1 MIEHVDA
8 LPRSED
14 ADILSDD
21 FPTNTMP
28 YVISA
33 SAGTG
38 KTTQLLQDILLD
50 LLNRNADEAHSSIRE
65 SLIITFTVAAA
76 AEIRRRLEQNLQ
88 YAILYA
94 RRNHGCQPGSLVL
107 LDTDYQLGGDDSE
120 LARTILHDCHHAQT
134 VFSVALND
142 LPTVQISTIDALSK
156 RIVDR
161 NADTLPVTP
170 GFQILAD
177 DAMKNRLRGQTLD
190 ALFESWYDE
199 RNSMHARFMDVL
211 DNMQGPRH
219 DGDLRATMM
228 SLYDKALTKPNRI
241 GWLSRLAEPYR
252 FNIASLNQ
260 VVGGECGNEY
270 LDRYFQGWIDMAEH
284 PLAELRSCLDEALAS
299 CHDAHTA
306 QQDTVVQSLRMI
318 CDLPQYLRSESWNAV
333 RARVIDANPL
343 DVLPKRITVGK
354 TAILKSAA
362 IAVPKD
368 SELGRRLAETVRSIK
383 GIVSDLQSKLAFTAE
398 QVDSLDEIAARRL
411 EGLIALITTFDQQY
425 ALVKQQESVAEFSDV
440 AFWALDAMQQ
450 PDVAKRIGAQWRYIY
465 VDECQDNNALQ
476 NRFIREISRNAA
488 KLTMVGDVKQSIYGF
503 RDASPEEFGDICN
516 SVTDASHRR
525 ELWVNYR
532 SVPEIITFVNTV
544 FARLMTPNMGAT
556 DYLKEQLQIGSAK
569 QAGKPFDAEAIELL
583 VSNAAPDLSADV
595 VADENGTDTAP
606 TVRAGK
612 DELQVD
618 MIVRRVQELCEG
630 PHAQYSYGDIA
641 VLARGA
647 THFADLANRLSR
659 VGIPVDVQGIGD
671 LYHQPEIQTA
681 LDWLRIIANRH
692 QDVPLVAVLRTM
704 GFADDDLARIR
715 LRGRGLLYDVLRQIA
730 KSGGGAG
737 ESASLSEAL
746 CAKISAFLRIY
757 DDVCDFA
764 RVHSLPDS
772 LWHLYIV
779 SSLFDF
785 AGNMP
790 EGERRQANLRLLVEK
805 ADAFTTAQERGLQ
818 SFLDAVTIWSANGS
832 GEEASTVPTKNA
844 VHIMTIHKS
853 KGLQWPVVILM
864 GASNNLLTGSRAA
877 AVRTIAHQTRN
888 KDGIVVEYGEGA
900 LSLIDQ
906 RNHVR
911 VDTFQ
916 RAVIDSRAKESE
928 AAEELRLLYVAMTRA
943 ERKLIIA
950 GSYRP
955 GKCDDGNLNL
965 RTMAQGIALSG
976 DGCTIDPQTVVKNSG
991 SPNYLYWILG
1001 SLLASGDANDDL
1013 SVILHPNETR
1023 AWNLA
1028 VGLQE
1033 TSPAMAATD
1042 RAITIRFCSVA
1053 PEPATTMN
1061 ERTDGY
1067 DYINKRIDVTG
1078 LRLPEEPLRV
1088 PVVVSSSKARSWM
1101 IDDVETASGFE
1112 DVDSPVALPSNDGAA
1127 SSAILEDNL
1136 DDWVQSREVHGGFFV
1151 PDFMKKA
1158 SDLEPPAS
1166 EVGTA
1171 VHNVLE
1177 LFEWSTE
1184 PSRKQCEAEL
1194 RSIVDRLEANHVITL
1209 QVAHIVL
1216 TRELEGMLWFV
1227 TGEDCPLSAQIRAH
1241 RNILFRE
1248 EPFSMLI
1255 DRKRLN
1261 TKMSGNDMT
1270 GGVLNERNDRADV
1283 AEQGD
1288 GTIVVRGIIDGY
1300 FLDPATKTITL
1311 FDYKTD
1317 KMRPGETVEDWSQ
1330 RLRNEYAQQQA
1341 LYAEALERL
1350 YSGYVVKRCWL
1361 IGLSVCATI
1370 DISKKWR

>member
-260 VVGGECGNEY
+260 VVGGEYGNEY

-354 TAILKSAA
+354 TAILKSTA

-368 SELGRRLAETVRSIK
+368 SELGRRLAETVRGIK

-398 QVDSLDEIAARRL
+398 QVDSLDEVAARRL

-583 VSNAAPDLSADV
+583 VSNAA
-595 VADENGTDTAP
+595 
-606 TVRAGK
+606 
-612 DELQVD
+612 
-618 MIVRRVQELCEG
+618 
-630 PHAQYSYGDIA
+630 
-641 VLARGA
+641 
-647 THFADLANRLSR
+647 
-659 VGIPVDVQGIGD
+659 
-671 LYHQPEIQTA
+671 
-681 LDWLRIIANRH
+681 
-692 QDVPLVAVLRTM
+692 
-704 GFADDDLARIR
+704 
-715 LRGRGLLYDVLRQIA
+715 
-730 KSGGGAG
+730 
-737 ESASLSEAL
+737 
-746 CAKISAFLRIY
+746 
-757 DDVCDFA
+757 
-764 RVHSLPDS
+764 
-772 LWHLYIV
+772 
-779 SSLFDF
+779 
-785 AGNMP
+785 
-790 EGERRQANLRLLVEK
+790 
-805 ADAFTTAQERGLQ
+805 
-818 SFLDAVTIWSANGS
+818 
-832 GEEASTVPTKNA
+832 
-844 VHIMTIHKS
+844 
-853 KGLQWPVVILM
+853 
-864 GASNNLLTGSRAA
+864 LT
-877 AVRTIAHQTRN
+877 
-888 KDGIVVEYGEGA
+888 
-900 LSLIDQ
+900 
-906 RNHVR
+906 
-911 VDTFQ
+911 
-916 RAVIDSRAKESE
+916 
-928 AAEELRLLYVAMTRA
+928 
-943 ERKLIIA
+943 
-950 GSYRP
+950 
-955 GKCDDGNLNL
+955 
-965 RTMAQGIALSG
+965 
-976 DGCTIDPQTVVKNSG
+976 
-991 SPNYLYWILG
+991 
-1001 SLLASGDANDDL
+1001 
-1013 SVILHPNETR
+1013 
-1023 AWNLA
+1023 
-1028 VGLQE
+1028 
-1033 TSPAMAATD
+1033 
-1042 RAITIRFCSVA
+1042 
-1053 PEPATTMN
+1053 
-1061 ERTDGY
+1061 
-1067 DYINKRIDVTG
+1067 
-1078 LRLPEEPLRV
+1078 
-1088 PVVVSSSKARSWM
+1088 
-1101 IDDVETASGFE
+1101 
-1112 DVDSPVALPSNDGAA
+1112 
-1127 SSAILEDNL
+1127 
-1136 DDWVQSREVHGGFFV
+1136 
-1151 PDFMKKA
+1151 
-1158 SDLEPPAS
+1158 
-1166 EVGTA
+1166 
-1171 VHNVLE
+1171 
-1177 LFEWSTE
+1177 
-1184 PSRKQCEAEL
+1184 
-1194 RSIVDRLEANHVITL
+1194 
-1209 QVAHIVL
+1209 
-1216 TRELEGMLWFV
+1216 
-1227 TGEDCPLSAQIRAH
+1227 
-1241 RNILFRE
+1241 
-1248 EPFSMLI
+1248 
-1255 DRKRLN
+1255 
-1261 TKMSGNDMT
+1261 
-1270 GGVLNERNDRADV
+1270 
-1283 AEQGD
+1283 
-1288 GTIVVRGIIDGY
+1288 
-1300 FLDPATKTITL
+1300 
-1311 FDYKTD
+1311 
-1317 KMRPGETVEDWSQ
+1317 
-1330 RLRNEYAQQQA
+1330 
-1341 LYAEALERL
+1341 
-1350 YSGYVVKRCWL
+1350 
-1361 IGLSVCATI
+1361 
-1370 DISKKWR
+1370 